1 MAYVQANIIPEV
13 FSQLT
18 MEKLNKNLL
27 LGGITT
33 ELDLPDFREQGD
45 TVTIPM
51 WLNDGSAIDLTKG
64 DEIPVSEMKQQS
76 TTATVMHKAYGRQI
90 FDAVDLTIL
99 GKSIDAVQENF
110 ASVFA
115 QSIEGEIYKECLAS
129 GIKSA
134 VADVKAITSEEL
146 FTALDIFG
154 DQRNVSSFAGIYI
167 NSMTAHSF
175 YTMDDGMFVRADR
188 TYNIGTSNGIV
199 ENNIIGYFVGIPV
212 FLSDVLYDNAE
223 CTTLIIKKN
232 SLVKMTKRDLN
243 IEPKRQPEFKAT
255 SVYGDL
261 LFAVKNINPDGIVVC
276 RKTIV

>member
-13 FSQLT
+13 FSELT

-51 WLNDGSAIDLTKG
+51 WLNDGSAIDLVKG
-64 DEIPVSEMKQQS
+64 NPIPVSEMKQQS
-76 TTATVMHKAYGRQI
+76 TTAPVLHKAFGRQI

-99 GKSIDAVQENF
+99 GRSIDAVQQNM

-115 QSIEGEIYKECLAS
+115 QAIETEIYKECLAS
-129 GIKSA
+129 AIKSP
-134 VADVKAITSEEL
+134 VADVNAITNAEL
-146 FTALDIFG
+146 LNALDIFG

-167 NSMTAHSF
+167 NSLTAHSF
-175 YTMDDGMFVRADR
+175 YTMTDDFFVRADR
-188 TYNIGTSNGIV
+188 TFNQGTSNGIV

-212 FLSDVLYDNAE
+212 FLSDVLFDASE
-223 CTTLIIKKN
+223 CTTLIIKKD
-232 SLVKMTKRDLN
+232 SLVRMTKRDLN
-243 IEPKRQPEFKAT
+243 IEAERQAEYKAT
-255 SVYGDL
+255 SVYGDI
-261 LFAVKNINPDGIVVC
+261 LFAVKNVNPEGIVVC
-276 RKTIV
+276 RKTVV